1 MINNLCLSDF
11 ELYSRWVPLLGVE
24 GINSKAQ
31 VKEKLGHMVQIH
43 ICRLPWTWQLSS
55 AKKEEKRLCSKKNCK
70 ESIAMQVLLR
80 ICLSLNPQGPK
91 QMAREDQ
98 GSTHPSPLPLFY
110 VGKADYF
117 FDNTPTNNEF
127 LSRYNLQFWVS
138 EKKNENLFISK
149 WIGF

>member
-1 MINNLCLSDF
+1 
-11 ELYSRWVPLLGVE
+11 
-24 GINSKAQ
+24 
-31 VKEKLGHMVQIH
+31 
-43 ICRLPWTWQLSS
+43 
-55 AKKEEKRLCSKKNCK
+55 
-70 ESIAMQVLLR
+70 MQVLLR

-98 GSTHPSPLPLFY
+98 SSSHPSPLPLFY

-117 FDNTPTNNEF
+117 FDNTPTDNEF
-127 LSRYNLQFWVS
+127 LSRYNHQFWVS